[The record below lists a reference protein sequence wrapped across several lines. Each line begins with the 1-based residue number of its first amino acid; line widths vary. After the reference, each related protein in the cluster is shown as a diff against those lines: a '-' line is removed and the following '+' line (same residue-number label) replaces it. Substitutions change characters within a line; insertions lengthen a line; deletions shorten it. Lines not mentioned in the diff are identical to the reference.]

1 MGIYREKSERKERKL
16 KNEAHTIAQN
26 QQTNT
31 ATAAGKK
38 MIQLQISSTS
48 NKELNGDVSRSKRKS
63 QKVLNAL
70 SGRLNCTCTA
80 CGTSFERT
88 NENENEI

>member
-1 MGIYREKSERKERKL
+1 
-16 KNEAHTIAQN
+16 
-26 QQTNT
+26 
-31 ATAAGKK
+31 

-48 NKELNGDVSRSKRKS
+48 NKELNGDVSRGKRKS

-70 SGRLNCTCTA
+70 SGSLNCTSTA

-88 NENENEI
+88 IENGNEI